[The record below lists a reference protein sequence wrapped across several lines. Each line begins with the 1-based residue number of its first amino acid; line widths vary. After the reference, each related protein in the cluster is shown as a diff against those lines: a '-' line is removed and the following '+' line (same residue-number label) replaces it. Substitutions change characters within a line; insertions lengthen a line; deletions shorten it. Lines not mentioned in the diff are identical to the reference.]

1 MTALPVFRV
10 AFPFHNPTTNRL
22 LNSIAES
29 LVQKPSL
36 ESEKNE
42 HMVYAGNDKWASTKW
57 LQEQREKKEAKRKG
71 AYPLLNP
78 SSNPFPATVLCHRTN
93 EHQRNSS
100 SARKKRR
107 SGKRRM

>member
-1 MTALPVFRV
+1 LTAYSFLYTIDSMTALPVFRL

-42 HMVYAGNDKWASTKW
+42 HMVYAR
-57 LQEQREKKEAKRKG
+57 QRQMGVDQMAARAEGEERGEA
-71 AYPLLNP
+71 
-78 SSNPFPATVLCHRTN
+78 
-93 EHQRNSS
+93 
-100 SARKKRR
+100 
-107 SGKRRM
+107 

>member
-1 MTALPVFRV
+1 LTAYSFLYTIDSMTALPVFRL

-71 AYPLLNP
+71 AYP
-78 SSNPFPATVLCHRTN
+78 SI
-93 EHQRNSS
+93 SS
-100 SARKKRR
+100 SKPFLEPF
-107 SGKRRM
+107 SSYCLVS